1 VVSGCHSGHTRGSFL
16 RSVRSD
22 TVTGPRTSSPGP
34 AFRMVSAVAGQGTP
48 ATALLARQRVP
59 HTLHPYPH
67 DPRSSSYGLEAASVL
82 GVAPGRLFKTL
93 VVSVDGRLAVGVV
106 PVAGSLDLKAIAAA
120 LGGKKAAMA
129 EPAAAERA
137 TGYVTGGISPLG
149 HRSRLPVVIDASATD
164 WETVYVSAGRRGLQ
178 VSLAPADLI
187 RVAAATVAPIAGA

>member
-1 VVSGCHSGHTRGSFL
+1 
-16 RSVRSD
+16 
-22 TVTGPRTSSPGP
+22 
-34 AFRMVSAVAGQGTP
+34 MVSAVAGQGTP

-67 DPRSSSYGLEAASVL
+67 EPRSSSYGLEAASAL

-93 VVSVDGRLAVGVV
+93 VVTMDGRLAVGVV

-149 HRSRLPVVIDASATD
+149 HRSRLPVVIDSSATD